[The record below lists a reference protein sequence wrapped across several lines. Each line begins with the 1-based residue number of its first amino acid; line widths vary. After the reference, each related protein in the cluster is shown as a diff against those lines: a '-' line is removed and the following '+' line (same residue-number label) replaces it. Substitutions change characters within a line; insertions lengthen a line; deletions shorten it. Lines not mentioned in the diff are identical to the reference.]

1 MFLLLPIPLRAAR
14 LLRPFGFVGEFAM
27 TLAVARIMDRAEA
40 LWNSGNREEAATH
53 YHKVAVLEHHL
64 PGVEL
69 AIEHARTRL
78 EELGIDSPPSAGR
91 MDSEYL
97 DAMPSRDR
105 HIFLARRLLAKRS
118 EGGTREEIA
127 ATERDIRE
135 HLESASA
142 IAPLQKKDKRILDG
156 LRRKNPTND

>member
-1 MFLLLPIPLRAAR
+1 
-14 LLRPFGFVGEFAM
+14 M
-27 TLAVARIMDRAEA
+27 TLAVARIVDRADA
-40 LWNSGNREEAATH
+40 LWNSGNRGEAATH
-53 YHKVAVLEHHL
+53 YHKVAVLEDHL

-78 EELGIDSPPSAGR
+78 EELGIDSPPSAAR
-91 MDSEYL
+91 IYSKHL

-118 EGGTREEIA
+118 SGGTREEIA
-127 ATERDIRE
+127 ATERELRE

-142 IAPLQKKDKRILDG
+142 IAPLQKKDKRTLDG
-156 LRRKNPTND
+156 LRRKNPTYD